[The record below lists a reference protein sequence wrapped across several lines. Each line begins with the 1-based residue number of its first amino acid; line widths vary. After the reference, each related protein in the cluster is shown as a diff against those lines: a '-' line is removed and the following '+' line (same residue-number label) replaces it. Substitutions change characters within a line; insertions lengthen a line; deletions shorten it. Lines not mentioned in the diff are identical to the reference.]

1 MVCFNSMKRAT
12 KEMAV
17 NDAVGNEELKRK
29 DFDPSLKPEGQ
40 NFSRSPV
47 TCLSVRGE

>member
-1 MVCFNSMKRAT
+1 MVCSDGMKRAAE
-12 KEMAV
+12 EMAV

-29 DFDPSLKPEGQ
+29 DFDPSLKPKGQ

-47 TCLSVRGE
+47 TC